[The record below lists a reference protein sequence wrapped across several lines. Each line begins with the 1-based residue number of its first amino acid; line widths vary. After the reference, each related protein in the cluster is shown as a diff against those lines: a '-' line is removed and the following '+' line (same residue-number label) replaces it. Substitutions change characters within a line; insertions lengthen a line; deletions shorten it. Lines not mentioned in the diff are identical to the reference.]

1 MNGSGEFVENM
12 RLEIKEHNEPLTS
25 VAVAQ
30 PLFFKNKLQKVSIL
44 TSFKAF

>member
-30 PLFFKNKLQKVSIL
+30 PFIFPNNL
-44 TSFKAF
+44 

>member
-25 VAVAQ
+25 VWQ
-30 PLFFKNKLQKVSIL
+30 YGG
-44 TSFKAF
+44 